1 MRWLKEAKG
10 APRGLKMDLVGATV
24 LPWPRGFHIG
34 ATLDAS
40 MTLKK
45 SGGLRGHLK
54 VA

>member
-1 MRWLKEAKG
+1 MWSKIDLGG
-10 APRGLKMDLVGATV
+10 ANV
-24 LPWPRGFHIG
+24 LPWIKGFQIG

-40 MTLKK
+40 MTFLK